1 MSEYIVRIS
10 AVAADGSKSETG
22 RSITARIEIADGE
35 AHVVEFTVRSPIG
48 SDLAPRDLPF
58 VDLEKLALAF
68 TGGDTPLVAPRAPV
82 TSAQHP
88 SARSPVRKPKR
99 RPTSPNT
106 EARHAATSRGEI
118 PSARAY
124 RRMPDPESLQDVYA
138 KVGSIA
144 SVARHYG
151 VPSHTAQGWIGRLR
165 RLRTALAGDSPDE

>member
-10 AVAADGSKSETG
+10 AIAADGSESETG

-58 VDLEKLALAF
+58 VDLEKLAVAF
-68 TGGDTPLVAPRAPV
+68 TGGDTPLVAPRMPV
-82 TSAQHP
+82 TAAHSPAL
-88 SARSPVRKPKR
+88 SPVRKPKR
-99 RPTSPNT
+99 RPTSPNS
-106 EARHAATSRGEI
+106 ESRHAATSSGEI

-124 RRMPDPESLQDVYA
+124 RRMPEPESLQDVYA

-144 SVARHYG
+144 AVARHYG
-151 VPSHTAQGWIGRLR
+151 VPNHTAQGWIGRLR
-165 RLRTALAGDSPDE
+165 RLRMALAADSPDE